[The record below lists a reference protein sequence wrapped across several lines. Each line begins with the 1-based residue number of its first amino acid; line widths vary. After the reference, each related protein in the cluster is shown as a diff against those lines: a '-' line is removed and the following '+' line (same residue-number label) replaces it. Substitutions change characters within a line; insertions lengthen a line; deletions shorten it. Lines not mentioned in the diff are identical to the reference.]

1 MRMNR
6 LGLES
11 GHVKVLALGALA
23 VLLGAC
29 SIDGPEVDDYYEPT
43 AHYERHPIIVTKSRA
58 YAKRCGEW
66 PDDMT
71 ENERNEAYANFGCAQ
86 QSNIAAMVADPEDL
100 LRPRRM
106 TRADAMRRSV
116 VFDKYRQGSEISSA
130 TESKQ
135 QVQISD
141 AVK

>member
-43 AHYERHPIIVTKSRA
+43 AHYERHPIIVTKSR
-58 YAKRCGEW
+58 
-66 PDDMT
+66 
-71 ENERNEAYANFGCAQ
+71 AYANFGCAQ